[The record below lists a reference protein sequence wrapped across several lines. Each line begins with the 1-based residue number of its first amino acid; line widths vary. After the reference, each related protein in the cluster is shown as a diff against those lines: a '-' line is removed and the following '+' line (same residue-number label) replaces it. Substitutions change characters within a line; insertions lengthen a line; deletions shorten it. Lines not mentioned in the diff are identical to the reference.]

1 MPIYE
6 YQCENC
12 SYRFELKQ
20 NFSDNPVATC
30 PQCRRDAKRIF
41 LSAPIIFK
49 GPGFYITDKATEG
62 KKKRFK
68 DRRDGDR
75 PADIEKKTGASE
87 ENKDRV
93 VP

>member
-1 MPIYE
+1 
-6 YQCENC
+6 
-12 SYRFELKQ
+12 
-20 NFSDNPVATC
+20 VATC

-41 LSAPIIFK
+41 LPAPVVFK
-49 GPGFYITDKATEG
+49 GLGFYVTDKAAKG
-62 KKKRFK
+62 KKRFK

-75 PADIEKKTGASE
+75 PADIEKETGFSE